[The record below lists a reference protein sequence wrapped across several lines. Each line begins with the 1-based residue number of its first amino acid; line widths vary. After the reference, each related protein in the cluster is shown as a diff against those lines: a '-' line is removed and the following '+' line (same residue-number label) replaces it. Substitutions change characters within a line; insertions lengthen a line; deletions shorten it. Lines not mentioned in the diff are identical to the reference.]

1 MLAVSQKRGDGR
13 KHRPG
18 CTCTLKPGQKLHCLP
33 QNAFDKDSM
42 TKRHMNIQADLSVY
56 TV

>member
-13 KHRPG
+13 KHLPG
-18 CTCTLKPGQKLHCLP
+18 CTLKPDQKLHCLL

-42 TKRHMNIQADLSVY
+42 TKRHMNIHADLSVS